1 MNKGFNIIK
10 NKLKNKSRNNSDITN
25 EIYFIN
31 SNEIKALN
39 TIKEI
44 LDQRRDKFFN
54 DLIDKIQN
62 AKE

>member
-1 MNKGFNIIK
+1 MK